1 MKKINSIGYGGKVIF
16 VGILFTFIF
25 PLIIYFTPYKFSLLH
40 IFSKIS
46 FVIGVFILVLFSIW
60 LKIELYQDKKTNGH
74 YDKNKNKKLS
84 IGKGKFECQACG
96 NQQVK
101 LSDRRCSICG
111 IKFI

>member
-16 VGILFTFIF
+16 VGVLFTFIF
-25 PLIIYFTPYKFSLLH
+25 PLIIYFVPYKLSLLH

-46 FVIGVFILVLFSIW
+46 FVIGVLILVLFSIW
-60 LKIELYQDKKTNGH
+60 LKIELYQDKKINEH
-74 YDKNKNKKLS
+74 YNKNKKLS

-101 LSDRRCSICG
+101 LSDRRCSVCG
-111 IKFI
+111 AKFI